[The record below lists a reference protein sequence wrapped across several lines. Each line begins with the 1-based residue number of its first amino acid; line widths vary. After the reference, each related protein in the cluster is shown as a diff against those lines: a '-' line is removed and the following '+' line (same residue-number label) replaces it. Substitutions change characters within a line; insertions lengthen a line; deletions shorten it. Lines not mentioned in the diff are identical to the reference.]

1 MTFLQSL
8 ILGVGQGLTEFLP
21 VSSSA
26 HLVLVPFILN
36 WTLDP
41 TKAFIFDVLVQLGT
55 LVAVIAYFWKDL
67 LAIFKAVIAG
77 IRNKK
82 PFEESNSRLG
92 WYLVLATIPAGLG
105 GLLLKS
111 KVEAAFSSPVL
122 TAVLLFV
129 TAVILTLAEV
139 FSRKERNL
147 ESVTAL
153 DAVVIGFSQLLSIF
167 PGISRSGAT
176 ISGGLSRG
184 LKREAAARFSF
195 LMSIPVMLAAGL
207 LSVLDLVKIPD
218 LGSFLPV
225 LSIGF
230 IVAMVVGY
238 LSIRWLLNFL
248 KSRSLI
254 PFAVYCALVS
264 VLTIFIAYFR

>member
-1 MTFLQSL
+1 MTFFQSL
-8 ILGVGQGLTEFLP
+8 LLGIVQGFTEFLP

-67 LAIFKAVIAG
+67 VSIFKAVIAG
-77 IRNKK
+77 IRSRK
-82 PFEESNSRLG
+82 PFEDPESRLG
-92 WYLVLATIPAGLG
+92 WYVILATIPAGLG

-111 KVEAAFSSPVL
+111 KVEAAFSRPVI

-129 TAVILTLAEV
+129 TAIMLMLAEI
-139 FSRKERNL
+139 FSRKERSL
-147 ESVTAL
+147 ESFSLL
-153 DAVVIGFSQLLSIF
+153 DAVVMGFFQLLAIF

-184 LKREAAARFSF
+184 LKREAAAKFSF
-195 LMSIPVMLAAGL
+195 LMSIPIMLAAGL
-207 LSVLDLVKIPD
+207 LSVLDLVKVPD
-218 LGSFLPV
+218 VGSFLPV
-225 LSIGF
+225 LSVGF
-230 IVAMVVGY
+230 FAALGIGY
-238 LSIRWLLNFL
+238 LSIRWLLGFL
-248 KSRSLI
+248 KTRSLI
-254 PFAVYCALVS
+254 PFAVYCAVVS
-264 VLTIFIAYFR
+264 VLTVFIAYFR